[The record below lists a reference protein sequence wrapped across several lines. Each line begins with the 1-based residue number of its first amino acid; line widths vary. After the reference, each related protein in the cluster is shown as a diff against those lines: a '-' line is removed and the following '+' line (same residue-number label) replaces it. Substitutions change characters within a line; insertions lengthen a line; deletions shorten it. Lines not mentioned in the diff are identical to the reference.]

1 MRSIHRRN
9 VAALAIAMGVMLVLL
24 AAGGAHARPAQK
36 APAAMTVVSA
46 EKRLTPGQESTF
58 VVSCPPGYILTDT
71 NIHAV
76 TSPSGS
82 ERPDP
87 KAAGL
92 RVNREQISLTTML
105 LDIGNSG
112 NEVLRVFASGRCVR
126 TMVRAKVGGAPVGAR
141 LKDNGIVKQDGIAG
155 PAATRNDCG
164 AGRQAIGHN
173 LSELPLFHPLSFL
186 QTVIVHRRI
195 VRWALMKPPTLN
207 EALDELAFRTV
218 CTSLRARVTKQG
230 APKRRQRRALAS
242 ALPGARVIVG
252 QIRRSREIPPHPSP
266 NQTTQIAVQCPR
278 RFTATSFGWDGPGA
292 DLKPLSVQL
301 RRSLY
306 PSRRRV
312 GVEVSNTSGTTQTA
326 MLTAI
331 CLSIRFGT

>member
-9 VAALAIAMGVMLVLL
+9 VAALAIAMGVMLFLL
-24 AAGGAHARPAQK
+24 AAGGVHARPAQK

-126 TMVRAKVGGAPVGAR
+126 TMVRAKVGGAPVDAR

-164 AGRQAIGHN
+164 TGRQAIGHN

-207 EALDELAFRTV
+207 EALDELAFQTV

-242 ALPGARVIVG
+242 ALPGARVIVR

-278 RFTATSFGWDGPGA
+278 RFTATSYGWDGPGA
-292 DLKPLSVQL
+292 DLNPLSVQL

-312 GVEVSNTSGTTQTA
+312 GAEVSNTSGTTQTA